1 MKSSFGRQERRR
13 DRRVRQTKEGG
24 YYHIVLSGKLVITEE
39 NGREPTRGGVVCL
52 LGVWLWARGGWEER
66 KENSQQDSK
75 GNVIIASG
83 RSSRVRQRECNGVYH
98 NRNGDHGGSVHV

>member
-39 NGREPTRGGVVCL
+39 NGREPTRGGVVFVRCVVV
-52 LGVWLWARGGWEER
+52 GEG
-66 KENSQQDSK
+66 
-75 GNVIIASG
+75 
-83 RSSRVRQRECNGVYH
+83 RVRGAEREQPAG
-98 NRNGDHGGSVHV
+98 